1 MANGH
6 GGYRR
11 PSNPAP
17 VSGPGKLARRT
28 DGGPG
33 QPVRDLADARYGEN
47 KAYVEAQQA
56 APMSGGQ
63 SAPSM
68 AGAGMGGLPDLSG
81 ITPFDAPSARPEE
94 DVMAGMPTGPGGGST
109 ASPMGPGNLTPEQA
123 ARLQSYLPV
132 LVILASQPDADPQ
145 TKKFVRQLRG
155 ELG

>member
-11 PSNPAP
+11 PTQPAA
-17 VSGPGKLARRT
+17 VSGPGKFSRRT
-28 DGGPG
+28 DGGP

-56 APMSGGQ
+56 APMSGGGGIPEAAVPPV
-63 SAPSM
+63 S
-68 AGAGMGGLPDLSG
+68 GLPDLSG
-81 ITPFDAPSARPEE
+81 IVPFGAPSQRPEE
-94 DVMAGMPTGPGGGST
+94 PVTAGTPFGPGGGST
-109 ASPMGPGNLTPEQA
+109 ANLGPGNLTPEQA

-132 LVILASQPDADPQ
+132 LIVLASQPDADPQ